1 MFGKRI
7 VNLWLDIPFYKKFE
21 ARRFQAGNCSFGA
34 FFYTLHIIVDTG
46 VFLSSSGQTAMVT
59 LQPLVLA

>member
-1 MFGKRI
+1 MFGKKA
-7 VNLWLDIPFYKKFE
+7 VKLWLDIPFYEKFE
-21 ARRFQAGNCSFGA
+21 ARRFQAGNCSFGG

-46 VFLSSSGQTAMVT
+46 VFLSSRGKPPMVT